1 MPLRA
6 GLMAVGA
13 LLVTVCQLGCSSGVE
28 GPDPD
33 AQGSELQLSGDLVY
47 TLDWDRTGV
56 VFGEGSWSASNELG
70 FEFEID
76 QAYAVTYSLE
86 LVPCDP
92 VPDLDA
98 GIGDMASWLL
108 EWLGSR
114 RAHAGHSGSPFNP
127 TRLGQ
132 SMVESVH
139 EARAYVSPV
148 MSSQDVAYCQ
158 FHYLVARAHGG
169 TQRLPDAYDLMGQ
182 SAAFAGRWRRGPGA
196 WSDFEWRTNLPWGEV
211 ISLDRVDVPGAEF
224 ESNAMTRVRL
234 QRPLRGLLK
243 SLDPESMSPTVLAN
257 IMVKQ
262 LVQGTEVQIETP
274 QGVWRSPP

>member
-13 LLVTVCQLGCSSGVE
+13 LLVAVCQLGCFSGVE

-92 VPDLDA
+92 YR
-98 GIGDMASWLL
+98 IWMQ
-108 EWLGSR
+108 E
-114 RAHAGHSGSPFNP
+114 
-127 TRLGQ
+127 
-132 SMVESVH
+132 
-139 EARAYVSPV
+139 
-148 MSSQDVAYCQ
+148 
-158 FHYLVARAHGG
+158 LV
-169 TQRLPDAYDLMGQ
+169 T
-182 SAAFAGRWRRGPGA
+182 WRPGC
-196 WSDFEWRTNLPWGEV
+196 WNG
-211 ISLDRVDVPGAEF
+211 
-224 ESNAMTRVRL
+224 
-234 QRPLRGLLK
+234 
-243 SLDPESMSPTVLAN
+243 LDPVVRMQGIAARRS
-257 IMVKQ
+257 IR
-262 LVQGTEVQIETP
+262 LV
-274 QGVWRSPP
+274 